1 MGPPVASYVPGE
13 QAKRGALLRSGRPD
27 QVLRLQHGDL
37 EMDLVTRKV
46 SRGGRALELTVR
58 EFEILE

>member
-1 MGPPVASYVPGE
+1 VSSRNGVHFC
-13 QAKRGALLRSGRPD
+13 GADGRIRCSGSNTAIS
-27 QVLRLQHGDL
+27 